1 MTTTDL
7 TTSGFTLNVTVRA
20 GDGEGVNV
28 RITVSYP
35 QGRDLEACQ
44 ALKAAGRPESVAE
57 IAAGLINDEGW
68 DE

>member
-1 MTTTDL
+1 MTT
-7 TTSGFTLNVTVRA
+7 SEFTLNATVRA
-20 GDGEGVNV
+20 KDGEGVNV

-44 ALKAAGRPESVAE
+44 ALYKVGRPESVAE

>member
-1 MTTTDL
+1 MTTSNN
-7 TTSGFTLNVTVRA
+7 TSEFTLNVTVRA
-20 GDGEGVNV
+20 KDGETVDVGF
-28 RITVSYP
+28 TVSYP

-44 ALKAAGRPESVAE
+44 ALYKVGRLESINE